1 MTEAKIAFI
10 LINFIAPD
18 IHEDASHKHT
28 VELQWREYWWLV
40 YRGLFELIFES
51 LRNFCD
57 GSRKQILMENGLFEL
72 IFESLRN
79 FSISSRKQILREI
92 LLFYNDIVYCVYSLE
107 LLRQF

>member
-28 VELQWREYWWLV
+28 VELQWLV

-51 LRNFCD
+51 LRNFYD
-57 GSRKQILMENGLFEL
+57 SSRKQILRENGLFEL

-79 FSISSRKQILREI
+79 FSDSSRKQILREI
-92 LLFYNDIVYCVYSLE
+92 LLLYY
-107 LLRQF
+107 